1 MGHQSYMIPYDTE
14 EQLQAILDTIKK
26 HNIDPFS
33 NEFVRYSSTSEFE
46 QLVSGEDLTHVATAI
61 MKKPY
66 KTIRNGPTLSNV
78 VMCGHGGGRGSTFHF
93 FDWELRRRLN
103 NPAIMAYGYEG
114 SMSKRIA
121 DAYEVPQEQ
130 VGGGDCVIT
139 AEAYD
144 VRPALFTTREVSYA
158 GFKRTA
164 DQPYL
169 PPTYTTKTVG
179 YVVGETRFD
188 DLAAAEARSVE
199 KKRELAE
206 NQEKEKARIA
216 ANMEKYKGL
225 RAAGK
230 DYYYIV
236 TSIEGGHAHH
246 HESEWLTKEMAAKR
260 AESHD
265 VQVFVGKLLTNKSVK
280 TTTEIDEAVASGEHI
295 EVHYI

>member
-103 NPAIMAYGYEG
+103 NPAIMAYGYER

-139 AEAYD
+139 TEAYD
-144 VRPALFTTREVSYA
+144 VRPALFITREASFA

-164 DQPYL
+164 DQPF
-169 PPTYTTKTVG
+169 PPVSYTTKTEG

-188 DLAAAEARSVE
+188 DLAAAEAHSAE
-199 KKRELAE
+199 KKRKLAE
-206 NQEKEKARIA
+206 YEEEAKARMA
-216 ANMEKYKGL
+216 ANMEKYKEL

-230 DYYYIV
+230 DYYRIM
-236 TSIEGGHAHH
+236 TPLEGGGWARGAA
-246 HESEWLTKEMAAKR
+246 WLTEEMAAAER
-260 AESHD
+260 AND
-265 VQVFVGKLLTNKSVK
+265 VQVSVGKLLTNKHGVM
-280 TTTEIDEAVASGEHI
+280 TADEIDAALADGTDI
-295 EVHYI
+295 EICYL